1 MATLEQYCQQF
12 KDVRPNRARGNT
24 SPHKICMLFA
34 VIDLIQDG
42 LITDSRIYF
51 NDTLKNRFALYFEQ
65 LKTPRDKLNAAFP
78 FYYLRSSAFWHH
90 YIKPDAQTQYD
101 AIKTPSETSLANT
114 VEYAFIDVELFE
126 LLQNPTT
133 ANKLKAAAA
142 VNLDTHE
149 AGFKIWTKA
158 IGHSEAKVDEYVL
171 ALKEKVADLMIFDGL
186 EQPNIFAVN
195 DYFDVARMINK
206 LRGLSDASNAT
217 YGDPATGH
225 VATCIK
231 ALELYR
237 AYLDQLSDIEAQLD
251 IDHIQHDDSIA
262 ETTKAV
268 LVQARRGQGKFRER
282 LIKQW
287 GGCAITGY
295 KNISLL
301 MASHIKPWSTSD
313 NAERLDP
320 YNGLLLT
327 PNLDKAFDLH
337 FISFNAKGRIL
348 ISEALGDYYALGINK
363 DMQVPLKEQHLPF
376 IEQHRDVYFEK
387 LG

>member
-1 MATLEQYCQQF
+1 MATLEHYCQQF
-12 KDVRPNRARGNT
+12 KDVRPNRTGGST

-51 NDTLKNRFALYFEQ
+51 DDTLKNRFALYFEQ

-90 YIKPDAQTQYD
+90 YIKPDAQAQYD
-101 AIKTPSETSLANT
+101 AIKTPSETSLAKT
-114 VEYAFIDVELFE
+114 VEYAFIDVELFK

-133 ANKLKAAAA
+133 ADKLKAAVAE
-142 VNLDTHE
+142 NLDTHE
-149 AGFKIWTKA
+149 AGFKIWAKA
-158 IGHSEAKVDEYVL
+158 IGHSETKVDEYVV
-171 ALKEKVADLMIFDGL
+171 ALKEKVADLMILDGL
-186 EQPNIFAVN
+186 DQPNIFTVY

-206 LRGLSDASNAT
+206 LRGISDATNTT
-217 YGDPATGH
+217 YGGLVSTH
-225 VATCIK
+225 VENCMK

-237 AYLDQLSDIEAQLD
+237 AYLDQLSDVEAQLD

-287 GGCAITGY
+287 GGCAVTGY
-295 KNISLL
+295 NNISLL

-337 FISFNAKGRIL
+337 FISFNEKGRIL
-348 ISEALGDYYALGINK
+348 ISDALGDYYALGIHK
-363 DMQVPLKEQHLPF
+363 DMQVPLKEQHLSF